1 MTDFSSVF
9 PNPGPLGKNGGKGE
23 EGKEGYP
30 FIIPDLWKPSCF
42 APDDSAKP
50 TLFPIAPLKGSSS
63 LPITIR
69 TPIANWN
76 LNRNRPGYYQTFRP
90 L

>member
-9 PNPGPLGKNGGKGE
+9 PNPNPFGESRGKRE

-42 APDDSAKP
+42 AADNSAKP
-50 TLFPIAPLKGSSS
+50 TLFPIAPLQGSFS
-63 LPITIR
+63 
-69 TPIANWN
+69 
-76 LNRNRPGYYQTFRP
+76 
-90 L
+90 